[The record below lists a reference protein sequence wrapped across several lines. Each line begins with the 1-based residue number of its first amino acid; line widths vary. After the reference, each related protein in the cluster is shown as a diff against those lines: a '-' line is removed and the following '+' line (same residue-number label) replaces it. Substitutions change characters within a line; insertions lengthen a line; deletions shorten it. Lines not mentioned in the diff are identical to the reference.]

1 MAYILGRS
9 KLENIKA
16 KALSSLGKLIA
27 VAASSCKLD
36 LSDWILSTWIID
48 LNNLIR
54 RNHDGQK
61 SRYRCATRFDH

>member
-1 MAYILGRS
+1 MAYVSGLFMLGNVTVKS
-9 KLENIKA
+9 A
-16 KALSSLGKLIA
+16 SSLGKLIA

>member
-1 MAYILGRS
+1 MAYILGRCQS
-9 KLENIKA
+9 EKA
-16 KALSSLGKLIA
+16 DWEQPVSLGKLIA

-36 LSDWILSTWIID
+36 LSDWTLSIWIVD